1 MAFHGMGI
9 ELIFLATTLI
19 VAISVVI
26 AYGLITPSSQT
37 FLKTLSLKNLTSI
50 AIVILLSAILPLIY
64 VLFNEPD
71 RVIRWGW
78 VAVVAMG
85 MVSLL
90 WLLYQRTDFR
100 LRQRVVE
107 SLVRGFLLFSA
118 VLAVFVTF
126 AIALSLIY
134 EALKFFQ
141 LVSLFDFLLGTRW
154 SPSAVGPDGLG
165 YFGAVPLFVGTFLI
179 TGIAMLISIPTGL
192 MSAIYLSCYANER
205 VRDVVKPLLELLA
218 GIPTVVYGFF
228 ALVAISPLLQAMGGA
243 IGLPIAAESALGVG
257 LVMGF
262 MIIPYIASLSDDI
275 LMSVPKVLKD
285 GSLALGATYSETIRQ
300 VIVPAAFP
308 GIMASFLL
316 AMSRAVG
323 ETMIVVMAAG
333 YSARMT
339 GNPFEAVTTVTVQI
353 VSLLTG
359 DQEFSSPKT
368 LAAFALGLML
378 LLITLSLNMVAMKI
392 VRHYREKYD

>member
-1 MAFHGMGI
+1 MALHGMGF

-19 VAISVVI
+19 ALISVVI
-26 AYGLITPSSQT
+26 AYALITPSGQT
-37 FLKTLSLKNLTSI
+37 FLKTLSGKNLTSI
-50 AIVILLSAILPLIY
+50 GIVVLLSSLLPLFY
-64 VLFNEPD
+64 VLFNEKET
-71 RVIRWGW
+71 VIRWGW
-78 VAVVAMG
+78 VILLAAAIG
-85 MVSLL
+85 SAL
-90 WLLYQRTDFR
+90 WLIYERTAFR
-100 LRQRVVE
+100 LRRRVLE

-118 VLAVFVTF
+118 VLAVIVTF
-126 AIALSLIY
+126 SIALALFY
-134 EALKFFQ
+134 ESIQFFQ
-141 LVSLFDFLLGTRW
+141 FVSITDFLFGTRW
-154 SPSAVGPDGLG
+154 SPSAVGDNGVG
-165 YFGAVPLFVGTFLI
+165 YFGAIPLFVGTFLI
-179 TGIAMLISIPTGL
+179 TGIAMLISIPAGL
-192 MSAIYLSCYANER
+192 MSAIYLSCYANNR
-205 VRDVVKPLLELLA
+205 ARDIVKPLLELLA

-228 ALVAISPLLQAMGGA
+228 ALVAISPLLQGIGGA
-243 IGLPIAAESALGVG
+243 VGLPIAAESALGVG

-275 LMSVPKVLKD
+275 LTSVPKVLKE
-285 GSLALGATYSETIRQ
+285 GSLALGATYSETIKQ

-339 GNPFEAVTTVTVQI
+339 VNPFEAVTTVTVQI

-378 LLITLSLNMVAMKI
+378 LLITLTLNLIAMRI